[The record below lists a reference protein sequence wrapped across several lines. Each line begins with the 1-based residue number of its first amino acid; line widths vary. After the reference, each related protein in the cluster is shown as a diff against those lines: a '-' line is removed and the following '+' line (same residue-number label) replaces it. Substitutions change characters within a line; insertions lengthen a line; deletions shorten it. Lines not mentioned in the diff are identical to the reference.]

1 MEDFHFMALDVRFFS
16 FDSSLYTFP
25 GVQNNSGRTPMKMK
39 LLASA
44 AVAVAI
50 FATPSFADVDA
61 AKKWLD
67 SEFTISSLSKEDQL
81 KEMEWFINAAKPFA
95 GMEINVLS
103 EGIPT
108 HTYESTVLTKA
119 FEEITGIKVNHQILG
134 EGEVVQAVQTQM
146 KTNRNLYDG
155 YVNDSDLIGTHSRLQ
170 QTYNLTDQMAGDWKD
185 VTNPGLDLDDFIG
198 KQFTTGPD
206 GKLYQLPDQQFA
218 NLYWFR
224 KDWFDRA
231 DLQEKFKAKYGYDLG
246 VPVNWSAYED
256 IAQFFSED
264 IKEIDGVKIYG
275 HMDYG
280 KRAPDLGWRMTD
292 AWLSMAGTGS
302 VGEPNGIPIDEW
314 GIRMEKGSC
323 NPAGASVS
331 RGGEANGPASVY
343 AIAKWDEWLRKY
355 APPGAADYDFYQS
368 LPALSQ
374 GNVAQQIFWYT
385 AFTASMV
392 APKADGNNTV
402 DDQGNPLWRMA
413 PSPHGPY
420 WKEGQKVGYQDVGS
434 WTILKSTPADR
445 AKAAWL
451 YAQFAVSKT
460 VDGKKSDVGLTFIRN
475 STVNLQHFTD
485 RAAKLGGLI
494 EFYRSPDRVRWS
506 PTGIN
511 VPDYPRLAQIW
522 WQQIGDVNSGAFTP
536 QEAMDRLAEEMDI
549 TMSRMQAVDEANKTY
564 GGCGP
569 RLNEPKDPSEWLG
582 KEGGPKAKLENEK
595 EQGVTIAY
603 DEIIKQWSK

>member
-1 MEDFHFMALDVRFFS
+1 MRLK
-16 FDSSLYTFP
+16 Y
-25 GVQNNSGRTPMKMK
+25 
-39 LLASA
+39 LASA
-44 AVAVAI
+44 AALALLAVTSPA
-50 FATPSFADVDA
+50 FADVEA
-61 AKKWLD
+61 AKKWID
-67 SEFTISSLSKEDQL
+67 SEFQPSTLSKEDQL
-81 KEMEWFINAAKPFA
+81 KEMEWFIKAAEPFK

-108 HTYESTVLTKA
+108 HDYESKVLTKA

-146 KTNRNLYDG
+146 QTNRNLYDG

-170 QTYNLTDQMAGDWKD
+170 QTYNLTDMMAGDWKD
-185 VTNPGLDLDDFIG
+185 QTNPGLDLADFIG
-198 KQFTTGPD
+198 TKFTTGPD

-224 KDWFDRA
+224 KDWFDKPE
-231 DLQEKFKAKYGYDLG
+231 LKEKFKAKYGYELG

-256 IAQFFSED
+256 IADFFSND
-264 IKEIDGVKIYG
+264 VKEIDGVKIYG

-302 VGEPNGIPIDEW
+302 QGEPNGVPIDEW
-314 GIRMEKGSC
+314 GIRMDKGSC
-323 NPAGASVS
+323 NPSGASVS
-331 RGGEANGPASVY
+331 RGGETNGPASVY
-343 AIAKWDEWLRKY
+343 AISKWDEWLRKY

-368 LPALSQ
+368 LPALAQ

-392 APKADGNNTV
+392 APKSEGNNTV
-402 DDQGNPLWRMA
+402 DDQGVPQWRMA

-420 WKEGQKVGYQDVGS
+420 YKDGQKVGYQDVGS

-460 VDGKKSDVGLTFIRN
+460 VDVKKSQVGLTFIRD
-475 STVNLQHFTD
+475 STVRHQSFTD
-485 RAAKLGGLI
+485 RAPKLGGLV

-511 VPDYPRLAQIW
+511 VPDYPKLAQLW
-522 WQQIGDVNSGAFTP
+522 WQQIGDVNSGSFSP
-536 QEAMDRLAEEMDI
+536 QEAMDRLATEMEQV
-549 TMSRMQAVDEANKTY
+549 MARMEAADKANNTY

-569 RLNEPKDPSEWLG
+569 RLSEPKDPAYWLG
-582 KEGGPKAKLENEK
+582 RPDGPKAKLANEK
-595 EQGVTIAY
+595 EPGQTVAY
-603 DEIIKQWSK
+603 EEIIKRWQE

>member
-1 MEDFHFMALDVRFFS
+1 
-16 FDSSLYTFP
+16 
-25 GVQNNSGRTPMKMK
+25 MKMK
-39 LLASA
+39 LLATA
-44 AVAVAI
+44 AALTL
-50 FATPSFADVDA
+50 FAFAGPSYADEAAAQKWIDA
-61 AKKWLD
+61 
-67 SEFTISSLSKEDQL
+67 EFQPSVLSKEDQM
-81 KEMEWFINAAKPFA
+81 KEMQWFIKAAEPFK

-103 EGIPT
+103 ETIPT

-119 FEEITGIKVNHQILG
+119 FEEITGIKVNHQLLG

-146 KTNRNLYDG
+146 QTNRNLYDA
-155 YVNDSDLIGTHSRLQ
+155 YINDSDLIGTHSRLQ
-170 QTYNLTDQMAGDWKD
+170 LAVNLTDWMAGEGKD
-185 VTNPGLDLDDFIG
+185 VTDPMLDVDDFIG
-198 KQFTTGPD
+198 KSFTTGPD

-224 KDWFDRA
+224 KDWFDRP
-231 DLQEKFKAKYGYDLG
+231 DLKEKFKAKYGYDLG

-256 IAQFFSED
+256 IADFFTND
-264 IKEIDGVKIYG
+264 VKEIDGVKVYG

-292 AWLSMAGTGS
+292 AWLSMAGTSTKG
-302 VGEPNGIPIDEW
+302 VPNGVPIDEW

-323 NPAGASVS
+323 NPAGSSVS

-392 APKADGNNTV
+392 APKSAGNNTV
-402 DDQGNPLWRMA
+402 DDAGAPLWRMA
-413 PSPHGPY
+413 PSPHGVY
-420 WKEGQKVGYQDVGS
+420 WKEGQKLGYQDAGS
-434 WTILKSTPADR
+434 WTILKSTPTDR

-451 YAQFAVSKT
+451 YAQFVVSKT
-460 VDGKKSDVGLTFIRN
+460 VDVKKSDVGLTFIRD
-475 STVNLQHFTD
+475 STVRHQHFTD
-485 RAAKLGGLI
+485 RAPNLGGLI
-494 EFYRSPDRVRWS
+494 EFYRSPDRVQWS

-511 VPDYPRLAQIW
+511 VPDYPKLAQIW

-536 QEAMDRLAEEMDI
+536 QQAMDRLAEEMDLV
-549 TMSRMQAVDEANKTY
+549 MSRMQAADEANKTY

-582 KEGGPKAKLENEK
+582 KEDGPKAKIENEK
-595 EQGVTIAY
+595 EPGKTVAY
-603 DEIIKQWSK
+603 EDIIKRWQQ